1 MRPCTVTDDTGD
13 SFVSVGDT
21 MDRDDGTVDW
31 DAAFEAIVST
41 LRPARHVRVAAVAWR
56 LMLAVV
62 FVGISCWMF
71 LRTVVEPLNNLGRPW
86 V

>member
-1 MRPCTVTDDTGD
+1 MTDDTGD